1 MMEVKNKENKSIL
14 DILLETDINK
24 IGELSNTTVE
34 IKRLS
39 KILGE
44 KLMLNVRAL
53 TSQELEIIEGGNIYE
68 KYIIKAVTIEGKKL
82 TDPVILNKFSIKD
95 PLEIVNK
102 LFNAGEKY
110 NLYKKISSLSG
121 FDEESVKE
129 IKN

>member
-1 MMEVKNKENKSIL
+1 MENKSIL

-24 IGELSNTTVE
+24 ISELSKTTVE
-34 IKRLS
+34 INRLS
-39 KILGE
+39 KVLGE
-44 KLMLNVRAL
+44 KLILDIRAL
-53 TSQELEIIEGGNIYE
+53 TSQELEIIEGDNIYE

-82 TDPVILNKFSIKD
+82 TDPILLNKFNIKD
-95 PLEIVNK
+95 PLKIVNK
-102 LFNAGEKY
+102 LFNAGEIF